1 MRNPERPHEPMKY
14 PIGVQSFEE
23 MRTDTWLY
31 VDKTRYVE
39 TLIRGSKYYFLGR
52 PRRFGKSLFL
62 SMLKCFFE
70 GKRALFEGLYIDSI
84 EWDWAEYPVFY
95 LDINANSYGS
105 KEDLDD
111 VLRNH
116 IERWESAYG
125 GRTSTVDNLSV
136 RFSNVIRR
144 AHEITGRQVVVLVDE
159 YDKPLVNSLQDN
171 ELYDYFQATL
181 SGFYANFKSSADHLR
196 LVFLTGVSRFGKV
209 SVFSGLN
216 NISDITFDKNF
227 QAVCGITEEELICNF
242 QEGIK
247 NLASAEQLPE
257 EELVMKLRRYY
268 DGYRFVRRGERLYN
282 PFSLLNVMAKEEFS
296 DYWIESGT
304 PTLLVNQLQRYDLN
318 LESVVN
324 SKVPVSE
331 LSGIDFD
338 SPNIEALLY
347 QTGYVTIKDY
357 DSNFD
362 EVTLGLPNLEVKRGF
377 MSLIPQ
383 NSAHS
388 QTGKFVGDGN
398 NE

>member
-1 MRNPERPHEPMKY
+1 MTHSVRY
-14 PIGVQSFEE
+14 PIGEQSFESL
-23 MRTDTWLY
+23 RNGGFLY
-31 VDKTRYVE
+31 VDKTRYVG

>member
-1 MRNPERPHEPMKY
+1 MTHSVRY
-14 PIGVQSFEE
+14 PIGEQSFESL
-23 MRTDTWLY
+23 RNGGFLY

-196 LVFLTGVSRFGKV
+196 LVFLTGVSRFGEV

>member
-1 MRNPERPHEPMKY
+1 MTHSVRY
-14 PIGVQSFEE
+14 PIGEQSFESL
-23 MRTDTWLY
+23 RNGGFLY

-52 PRRFGKSLFL
+52 PRRFGKSLSL

>member
-1 MRNPERPHEPMKY
+1 MTHSERY
-14 PIGVQSFEE
+14 PIGEQSFESL
-23 MRTDTWLY
+23 RNGGFLY

>member
-1 MRNPERPHEPMKY
+1 M
-14 PIGVQSFEE
+14 
-23 MRTDTWLY
+23 
-31 VDKTRYVE
+31 
-39 TLIRGSKYYFLGR
+39 
-52 PRRFGKSLFL
+52 
-62 SMLKCFFE
+62 
-70 GKRALFEGLYIDSI
+70 
-84 EWDWAEYPVFY
+84 
-95 LDINANSYGS
+95 
-105 KEDLDD
+105 
-111 VLRNH
+111 LRNH

-216 NISDITFDKNF
+216 NSSDITFDKNF